1 MRSRQKV
8 VSALGAMTLGMT
20 VLALANAPGVGLII
34 RSTNASEDGTAIPEQ
49 GSVTPGSMLRTT
61 TNGSALVEF
70 TLGTQVN
77 LLENTS
83 VSFRS
88 EPGQLVADLSSG
100 TLGAKSFGDETL
112 IVRTRDLQ
120 IEPANQGKA
129 IYVVAMQPDNTA
141 IVSARQGPVS
151 ITQRSSS
158 QKYVLPEGHYAKV
171 ADAPQTIPPPG
182 HPQSGSPGMPSGGA
196 PPGLTT
202 GRFILAL
209 AATSAASILIFAL
222 AIDQDEGHVSPSK
235 P

>member
-8 VSALGAMTLGMT
+8 VSTLCAMTLGMT

-49 GSVTPGSMLRTT
+49 GSVTSGSTLRTT
-61 TNGSALVEF
+61 ASGSALVEF
-70 TLGTQVN
+70 SLGTQVN
-77 LLENTS
+77 LSENTS

-88 EPGQLVADLSSG
+88 EPGQLVAELSLG
-100 TLGAKSFGDETL
+100 TLGAKSVGDKTL

-120 IEPANQGKA
+120 IEPVNQGKA

-158 QKYVLPEGHYAKV
+158 QKFVLTEGHYAKLS
-171 ADAPQTIPPPG
+171 DAPAGTPAQQAGSAIPPPTPTG
-182 HPQSGSPGMPSGGA
+182 ILSKTPVLFAIGVGA
-196 PPGLTT
+196 GVAIGFGVGEGALGT
-202 GRFILAL
+202 GPA
-209 AATSAASILIFAL
+209 
-222 AIDQDEGHVSPSK
+222 SPSA